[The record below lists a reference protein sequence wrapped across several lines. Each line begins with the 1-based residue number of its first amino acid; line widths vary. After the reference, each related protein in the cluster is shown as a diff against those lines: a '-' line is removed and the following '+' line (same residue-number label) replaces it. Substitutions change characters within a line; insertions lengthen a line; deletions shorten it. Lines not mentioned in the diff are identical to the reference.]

1 MKNTI
6 MKMLGN
12 PLEIDDSGPRV
23 LVVLD
28 ICFDHTSNKQS
39 KPLKKY
45 KFWQRENEDP
55 KYKAEIFFQKQ
66 KNQHPKGQ

>member
-28 ICFDHTSNKQS
+28 ICFDHTSNNRAN
-39 KPLKKY
+39 L
-45 KFWQRENEDP
+45 
-55 KYKAEIFFQKQ
+55 
-66 KNQHPKGQ
+66 